1 MGSFSIKVLK
11 DIKPD
16 ITLELK
22 KLEISNLGSNAS
34 INEWVI
40 PVFIKY
46 GKIITVV
53 KNCDEGLSNKEKI
66 IAVNELLKKWD
77 DCQTVFIHSFYVD
90 KPYRKKGIG
99 SLLLRETIKIL
110 KKEKIKNIELTV
122 DPENVDALR
131 LYESFNFQKKCHKP
145 DLYGKGV
152 HRDLLICRI

>member
-22 KLEISNLGSNAS
+22 KLEISNLGPDAS
-34 INEWVI
+34 INEWII

-53 KNCDEGLSNKEKI
+53 ESCSDGLKNRKKI
-66 IAVNELLKKWD
+66 IAVNELLKKWED
-77 DCQTVFIHSFYVD
+77 SQTVFIHSFYVD
-90 KPYRKKGIG
+90 MPYRKKGIG
-99 SLLLRETIKIL
+99 SLLLRKSIEIL
-110 KKEKIKNIELTV
+110 KEEKIKNIELTV
-122 DPENVDALR
+122 DPKNMGALR
-131 LYESFNFQKKCHKP
+131 LYESFNFKKKCYQA

-152 HRDLLICRI
+152 HRVFLTCRI

>member
-1 MGSFSIKVLK
+1 MGIFSIKVLK

-22 KLEISNLGSNAS
+22 KLEISNLGTTAS
-34 INEWVI
+34 INEWII

-53 KNCDEGLSNKEKI
+53 KTFNDGQKNTEKI

-77 DCQTVFIHSFYVD
+77 DSQTVFIHSFYVD

-99 SLLLRETIKIL
+99 SLLLKETIKIL

-122 DPENVDALR
+122 DPENLDALR
-131 LYESFNFQKKCHKP
+131 LYESFNFQKQCHKK

-152 HRDLLICRI
+152 HRDFLICRI